1 MNNYLIK
8 LSKRLVLLS
17 ITGRVSV
24 IDVLRYRC
32 NSTNSRVL
40 SGISP
45 NLVAILSNWSH
56 ISRFH
61 LRLVSTYNNEGNSNT
76 MNILPTQ
83 YHLFK
88 IFDSIIIF
96 KITCHLIRSSRN
108 PEACVDMFRF
118 MPVASISNR
127 FKSAHPR
134 MAEISLD
141 KSQYLQCIGIKMSLA
156 LIGWTRLKV
165 ENTWSE
171 IFLPIHFFF
180 KCKQRSTI
188 LAIQEI
194 LLFLICFSTK

>member
-1 MNNYLIK
+1 MFW
-8 LSKRLVLLS
+8 
-17 ITGRVSV
+17 
-24 IDVLRYRC
+24 
-32 NSTNSRVL
+32 
-40 SGISP
+40 GIA
-45 NLVAILSNWSH
+45 V
-56 ISRFH
+56 
-61 LRLVSTYNNEGNSNT
+61 
-76 MNILPTQ
+76 ILPIPASCREFLLIWWPSCQIDRISLYSICGWYQPTIMKVIQ
-83 YHLFK
+83 TKHILTILQWILFK
-88 IFDSIIIF
+88 IFDRKMIF

-134 MAEISLD
+134 MAEISFD

-180 KCKQRSTI
+180 KCKKRSPI